1 MLHWKKIKGVEGL
14 YQNHNGV
21 YYARLTKP
29 KKTFLSL
36 KTNKVKI
43 AKKKILQVLTKDKLQ
58 VTTIKHQ
65 LPVKSL
71 VRLFIKEELDTLKV
85 TQRTKLRVKQGLAHI
100 KNIPNVWNAD
110 LDSIFSKRI
119 RSGIEK
125 LCKLSN
131 ASKNYSVYGINKV
144 IDFAEDREYITEGKL
159 RKVRGFKTE
168 VRKLVLPNYEQFNQ
182 LITSLKYPVERKF
195 NQTNL
200 PIGWEKMS
208 REHLIT

>member
-110 LDSIFSKRI
+110 LDSIFSKKELGVVLRNYANYQTLPKIIRFMESI
-119 RSGIEK
+119 RSLI
-125 LCKLSN
+125 
-131 ASKNYSVYGINKV
+131 
-144 IDFAEDREYITEGKL
+144 L
-159 RKVRGFKTE
+159 RKTE
-168 VRKLVLPNYEQFNQ
+168 N
-182 LITSLKYPVERKF
+182 T
-195 NQTNL
+195 
-200 PIGWEKMS
+200 
-208 REHLIT
+208 